1 MVVTALLA
9 ATAFVLIQPFASRVL
24 RQTLAHDGA
33 ADRAALASGDSPW
46 HWRFADKD
54 DLIAG
59 RAFGTGVLASSPDGL
74 KLESTDGSVNQL
86 GFPLARTVDL
96 RRLDTLHLDAW
107 ASARGQY
114 TLLARQ
120 TLISPLLSADIGT
133 LAAGPLPTTI
143 RLDQLAWKGA
153 DGAAIPLPPRLAMLR
168 LTAQLPPQATLTLRE
183 AWLAAG
189 DGPVKTAG
197 LSLPDGLPTEALL
210 HWRDARYVSD
220 PLATFGDLPPPA
232 PHWPGWA
239 WMPLPLYLGLM
250 LAFGRRAHRQGIA
263 GAADALLVLAG
274 PLWLIAGMGLG
285 PVLSIPGVL
294 MFALGVAYA
303 GALTWRQLIPEWRW
317 SGAWRMA
324 GWPLLAIPVAV
335 GLVAVA
341 GHPLAWPSP
350 GRAALYIGWAL
361 FQQWLLLAV
370 AGSLLD
376 RAIPR
381 PFAVLVTALAFALL
395 HTPNGLLMQLCF
407 VAELGWAWW
416 YTYHR
421 SLLPV
426 ALAHA
431 AAAVVLQAGL
441 TGGILRSLEVS
452 ARYLM

>member
-9 ATAFVLIQPFASRVL
+9 ATLFVLIQPFASRVV
-24 RQTLAHDGA
+24 RQTLAHNGA
-33 ADRAALASGDSPW
+33 ADRAALAAGDSPW
-46 HWRFADKD
+46 HWHFTDKD
-54 DLIAG
+54 DLVAG
-59 RAFGTGVLASSPDGL
+59 RAFGTGVLASSSAGL
-74 KLESTDGSVNQL
+74 LLETVDDSVNQL

-96 RRLDTLHLDAW
+96 RRLDTLHLDIK
-107 ASARGQY
+107 ASARGKY
-114 TLLARQ
+114 ALLARQ

-133 LAAGPLPTTI
+133 LPAGPLPGTV

-153 DGAAIPLPPRLAMLR
+153 DGAPVALPPRLAMLR
-168 LTAQLPPQATLTLRE
+168 LTVQLPAQSTLTLRE

-189 DGPVKTAG
+189 TGPVTTRG
-197 LSLPDGLPTEALL
+197 TPLPAGLPTEALL
-210 HWRDARYVSD
+210 HWRDARYVND

-232 PHWPGWA
+232 SHWTGWP
-239 WMPLPLYLGLM
+239 WIPLPIYLVLI
-250 LAFGRRAHRQGIA
+250 LVSGRRAHRRGSA
-263 GAADALLVLAG
+263 GGADALLVLAG

-285 PVLSIPGVL
+285 PVLSIPGSL

-303 GALTWRQLIPEWRW
+303 GALTWRRLIPEWHW

-324 GWPLLAIPVAV
+324 GWPLLAIPVAI

-376 RAIPR
+376 RAMPR
-381 PFAVLVTALAFALL
+381 PFAVLLTALAFALL

-431 AAAVVLQAGL
+431 AAAVMLQADL